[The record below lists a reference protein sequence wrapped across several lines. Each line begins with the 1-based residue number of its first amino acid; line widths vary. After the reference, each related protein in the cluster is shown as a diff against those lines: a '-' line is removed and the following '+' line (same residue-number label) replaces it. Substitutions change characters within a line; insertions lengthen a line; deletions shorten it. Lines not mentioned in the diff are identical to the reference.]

1 MMSKTKRDIFEA
13 AIRIFSISGYDSA
26 TMDDIAQ
33 DAGVAKGTLYYHFK
47 SKEELFKYIIT
58 EGMELISEELDV
70 AALKESSSLDK
81 LKAICKHQLKMVYEK
96 RDFFKVVMS
105 QLWGQEIRQLEL
117 RDFIKKYICKIEIY
131 LKQAMEDGVIN
142 KDDPYF
148 MAYTFFGALCSTA
161 VYELINDG
169 KSTIDA
175 ITEKVMAYV
184 LHGIEVQIR

>member
-13 AIRIFSISGYDSA
+13 AIRIFSLSGYDSA

-58 EGMELISEELDV
+58 EGMELISTELDE

-81 LKAICKHQLKMVYEK
+81 LKAICNLQLKMISEK

-105 QLWGQEIRQLEL
+105 QLWGQEVRQLEL

-131 LKQAMEDGVIN
+131 LKQAMEDGVI
-142 KDDPYF
+142 KKEDPYF
-148 MAYTFFGALCSTA
+148 MAYAFFGTLCSTA
-161 VYELINDG
+161 VYEIINDG
-169 KSTIDA
+169 ISNTDT
-175 ITEKVMAYV
+175 ITEKVMSYV
-184 LHGIEVQIR
+184 LHGIQA